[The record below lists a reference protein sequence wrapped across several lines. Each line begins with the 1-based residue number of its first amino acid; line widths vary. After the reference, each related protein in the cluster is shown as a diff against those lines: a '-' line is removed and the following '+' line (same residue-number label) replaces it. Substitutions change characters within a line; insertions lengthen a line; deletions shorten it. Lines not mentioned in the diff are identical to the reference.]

1 MKLVIVVWVLLI
13 KDHMEKKAAKI
24 SGSRPNS
31 RTGSAHRP
39 HGGHMTCSP
48 PPPAVGVHGTPRN
61 FNLKQQDDHHEK
73 SFHRSRSFCGRPSQT
88 GKTWEASASSSS
100 STPKV
105 KKNAATTTMRRPKT
119 HPELLNRDDR
129 NMMMN
134 MNTPVDQALRANKLL
149 VNVTVSQSIG
159 PLRLLLS
166 IDATVE
172 DAIKAAL
179 VLYAKEGRKPLLSND
194 PTSFGLHYSQFSI
207 DCLNPADKIKDLGS
221 RNFFLCPKASAK
233 ESYSVNFTSGDKT
246 VSSSSSSSYS
256 CGREIQGISS
266 LRGAWYN
273 KLLDCLL
280 LPP

>member
-1 MKLVIVVWVLLI
+1 
-13 KDHMEKKAAKI
+13 A
-24 SGSRPNS
+24 
-31 RTGSAHRP
+31 
-39 HGGHMTCSP
+39 
-48 PPPAVGVHGTPRN
+48 AVGVHGTPRN

-105 KKNAATTTMRRPKT
+105 KKNAATTMRRPKT
-119 HPELLNRDDR
+119 QPELLNRDDR

-179 VLYAKEGRKPLLSND
+179 VLYAKEG
-194 PTSFGLHYSQFSI
+194 
-207 DCLNPADKIKDLGS
+207 
-221 RNFFLCPKASAK
+221 
-233 ESYSVNFTSGDKT
+233 
-246 VSSSSSSSYS
+246 
-256 CGREIQGISS
+256 
-266 LRGAWYN
+266 
-273 KLLDCLL
+273 
-280 LPP
+280 